1 MRSFDEAPFLVIWE
15 TTQACDLA
23 CVHCRACA
31 IESRNPFEL
40 STEESFRLLEEVRS
54 FGDPLMVFTGGD
66 PLKRPDL
73 FPLLEKS
80 VALGLRTTVT
90 PSATPLLTES
100 AIQRFQDCGV
110 ARMAISLDGPDA
122 ESHDG
127 FRRVSGSFDRTILA
141 LEYAQKIELQTQINT
156 TVTRHNIGRLG
167 EIARLVER
175 TGAKLWSVFFLVV
188 TGRASA
194 SQDLTAEEYEEVFG
208 YLYDLSKT
216 APFDIK
222 TTEAQHY
229 RRYVAQRRKAE
240 GGKGSDRQAGPEIIQ
255 RQAGINDGKGFVFVS
270 HTGEIFPSGFL
281 PLAAGNVR
289 RDSLTAVYRESPL
302 FRTLRNADNL
312 EGKCGDCANTRNL
325 CGGSRSRSYALTGNF
340 LAEEARCCVSA
351 GRGRV
356 TDGVSSRRTGFWLVP
371 AMRSNR
377 WQFFA
382 DALHKKENGGRSA
395 APCGLLPLTAW
406 S

>member
-1 MRSFDEAPFLVIWE
+1 MRNFDEAPFLVIWE
-15 TTQACDLA
+15 LTQACDLA

-31 IESRNPFEL
+31 IENRSPFEL
-40 STEESFRLLEEVRS
+40 STEEGFRLLEEVRS

-73 FPLLEKS
+73 FSLLEKS
-80 VALGLRTTVT
+80 VQLGLRTTVT

-100 AIQRFQDCGV
+100 AIERFQKCGV

-127 FRRVSGSFDRTILA
+127 FRRVTGSFDCTIRA
-141 LEYAQKIELQTQINT
+141 LQYAQQIGLQTQINT
-156 TVTRHNIGRLG
+156 TVTRHNVGRLS
-167 EIARLVER
+167 EIANLVKGA
-175 TGAKLWSVFFLVV
+175 GAKLWSVFFLVA

-194 SQDLTAEEYEEVFG
+194 SQDLTAKEYEEVFAF
-208 YLYDLSKT
+208 LYTLSKC

-229 RRYVAQRRKAE
+229 RRFVAQRRKAE
-240 GGKGSDRQAGPEIIQ
+240 GAGTAGTRQVSPEIIQ

-289 RDSLTAVYRESPL
+289 HESLVTVYRESPL
-302 FRTLRNADNL
+302 FQTLRNADNL
-312 EGKCGDCANTRNL
+312 RGKCGDCEYRNL
-325 CGGSRSRSYALTGNF
+325 CGGSRARSYALTGDF
-340 LAEEARCCVSA
+340 LAEELRCVYKPK
-351 GRGRV
+351 GPGN
-356 TDGVSSRRTGFWLVP
+356 SRRISALAGLPLGGSAPLV
-371 AMRSNR
+371 
-377 WQFFA
+377 Q
-382 DALHKKENGGRSA
+382 
-395 APCGLLPLTAW
+395 LLPAI
-406 S
+406 

>member
-1 MRSFDEAPFLVIWE
+1 MRNFNEEPFLVIWE
-15 TTQACDLA
+15 LTQACDLA

-40 STEESFRLLEEVRS
+40 STEEGFRLLGEVRS

-66 PLKRPDL
+66 PLKRSDL
-73 FPLLEKS
+73 FPLLERS
-80 VALGLRTTVT
+80 VQLGLRTTVT

-100 AIQRFQDCGV
+100 AIERFRDCGV
-110 ARMAISLDGPDA
+110 ARMAISLDGSDE

-127 FRRVSGSFDRTILA
+127 FRRVNGSFDRTIGA
-141 LEYAQKIELQTQINT
+141 LQHARKIGLQTQVNT
-156 TVTRHNIGRLG
+156 TVTRHNAGRLG
-167 EIARLVER
+167 DIAKLVER
-175 TGAKLWSVFFLVV
+175 AGAKLWSVFFLIA

-194 SQDLTAEEYEEVFG
+194 SQDLTAEEYEQVFG
-208 YLYDLSKT
+208 FLYELSKR

-240 GGKGSDRQAGPEIIQ
+240 GGGKGETLQASPEVIQ

-289 RDSLTAVYRESPL
+289 HDSLVTIYRESPL

-312 EGKCGDCANTRNL
+312 GGKCGDCEYRNL
-325 CGGSRSRSYALTGNF
+325 CGGSRSRAYALTGDF
-340 LAEEARCCVSA
+340 LAEEPRCVYVPRASGDVRRRNGRA
-351 GRGRV
+351 GLPLEG
-356 TDGVSSRRTGFWLVP
+356 
-371 AMRSNR
+371 
-377 WQFFA
+377 
-382 DALHKKENGGRSA
+382 A
-395 APCGLLPLTAW
+395 APLVQVLPAR
-406 S
+406 

>member
-1 MRSFDEAPFLVIWE
+1 MKNFDDAPFLVIWE
-15 TTQACDLA
+15 LTQACDLA

-40 STEESFRLLEEVRS
+40 KTEEGFRLLEEVRS

-73 FPLLEKS
+73 FQLLEKS
-80 VALGLRTTVT
+80 VTLGLRTTVT

-100 AIQRFQDCGV
+100 AIERFQAVGV

-122 ESHDG
+122 ASHDG
-127 FRRVSGSFDRTILA
+127 FRRVEGSFERTILA
-141 LEYAQKIELQTQINT
+141 LNHAQSTGLQTQINT
-156 TVTRHNIGRLG
+156 TVTRHNVDRLG
-167 EIARLVER
+167 EIARVVEQS
-175 TGAKLWSVFFLVV
+175 GAKLWSVFFLVA
-188 TGRASA
+188 TGRASV
-194 SQDLTAEEYEEVFG
+194 SQDLTPQEYEDVFG
-208 YLYDLSKT
+208 FLYDLSKKV
-216 APFDIK
+216 PFDIK

-240 GGKGSDRQAGPEIIQ
+240 GAIANSSRQPAPEVIQ

-289 RDSLTAVYRESPL
+289 RDSLTSVYRNSPL

-312 EGKCGDCANTRNL
+312 DGKCGDCEYRNL
-325 CGGSRSRSYALTGNF
+325 CGGSRSRSYALTGDF
-340 LAEEARCCVSA
+340 LAEEPRCIYQPAPTHRERMAPAILPHVET
-351 GRGRV
+351 V
-356 TDGVSSRRTGFWLVP
+356 PLVQI
-371 AMRSNR
+371 A
-377 WQFFA
+377 
-382 DALHKKENGGRSA
+382 AL
-395 APCGLLPLTAW
+395 
-406 S
+406 

>member
-1 MRSFDEAPFLVIWE
+1 MRNFDEAPFLVIWE
-15 TTQACDLA
+15 LTQACDLS

-31 IESRNPFEL
+31 IENRSPFEL
-40 STEESFRLLEEVRS
+40 STKEGFRLLEEVRS

-80 VALGLRTTVT
+80 VQLGLRTTVT

-100 AIQRFQDCGV
+100 AIERFQNCGV

-127 FRRVSGSFDRTILA
+127 FRGVTGSFGRTIRA
-141 LEYAQKIELQTQINT
+141 LQYGQQIGLQTQVNT
-156 TVTRHNIGRLG
+156 TVTRHNVGRLS
-167 EIARLVER
+167 EIANLVKGA
-175 TGAKLWSVFFLVV
+175 GAKLWSVFFLVA

-194 SQDLTAEEYEEVFG
+194 SQDLTAEEYEEVFAF
-208 YLYDLSKT
+208 LFNLSKS

-229 RRYVAQRRKAE
+229 RRFVAQRRKAE
-240 GGKGSDRQAGPEIIQ
+240 GAGNAGARQVNPEIIQ

-289 RDSLTAVYRESPL
+289 HDSLATVYRESPL
-302 FRTLRNADNL
+302 FLKLRNADNL
-312 EGKCGDCANTRNL
+312 RGKCGDCEYRNL
-325 CGGSRSRSYALTGNF
+325 CGGSRSRSYALTGDF
-340 LAEEARCCVSA
+340 LAEEPRCVYVPKGPSN
-351 GRGRV
+351 
-356 TDGVSSRRTGFWLVP
+356 SRRISARTGLLL
-371 AMRSNR
+371 A
-377 WQFFA
+377 
-382 DALHKKENGGRSA
+382 GA
-395 APCGLLPLTAW
+395 APLVQLLPAL
-406 S
+406 